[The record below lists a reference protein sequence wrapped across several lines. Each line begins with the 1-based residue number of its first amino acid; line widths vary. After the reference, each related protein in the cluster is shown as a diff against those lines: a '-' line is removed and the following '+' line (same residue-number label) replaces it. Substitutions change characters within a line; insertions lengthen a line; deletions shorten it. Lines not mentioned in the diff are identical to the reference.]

1 MDGLG
6 EEQIFSLRE
15 EGHNGR
21 REGFDGMVPNSYD
34 FSDVS
39 RLSIDDNVSSKPKE

>member
-15 EGHNGR
+15 GGHNGR
-21 REGFDGMVPNSYD
+21 REGSNGMVPNSHD

-39 RLSIDDNVSSKPKE
+39 RLSVDDNVSSKSKE

>member
-15 EGHNGR
+15 GGHNGR
-21 REGFDGMVPNSYD
+21 RECSDGMAPNPYN
-34 FSDVS
+34 FSDIS
-39 RLSIDDNVSSKPKE
+39 MLSIDDNVSSKPKE